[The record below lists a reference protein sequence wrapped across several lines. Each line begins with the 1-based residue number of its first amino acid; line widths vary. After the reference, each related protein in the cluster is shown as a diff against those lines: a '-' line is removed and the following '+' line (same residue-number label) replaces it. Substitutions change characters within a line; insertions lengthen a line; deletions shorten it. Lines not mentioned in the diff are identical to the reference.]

1 MGTIL
6 LRMIPIIWVN
16 RSLPGC
22 QATVIVA
29 GYNHPSLG
37 WILLP
42 GTLWLSFL
50 RHKPLSSP
58 FGLPDYLPGR
68 SVFQCFLKN
77 PGGFYCQQKHFAE

>member
-1 MGTIL
+1 MGTIFL
-6 LRMIPIIWVN
+6 QMVPIIWVN

-29 GYNHPSLG
+29 GVFPSFRMDF
-37 WILLP
+37 LP

-50 RHKPLSSP
+50 WHKPLSSP

-68 SVFQCFLKN
+68 SALQCFLKN